1 MKRFFLFLLL
11 ILLIVLFIFWIK
23 SCFSSTNVDDE
34 TSTAY
39 TPDEQAEFSP
49 RKDEDIQRYNLGVEK
64 QQSGSQS
71 PCDTLAVKEYVL
83 NHYPAGTYLVDF
95 DKTTTYNVPK
105 PAVVYYNDGGKQ
117 YIFGVVARSKP
128 GERLIEPKN
137 IVGYNQSFINL
148 DSTELGTAFFYLTLF
163 ECQGSNLSVV
173 WEAPIPDHGGL
184 NTIRMNKWINLGTPY
199 VSVNFHY
206 ARGIGHIDYNY
217 FLINGITNPSH
228 LLMTYKGINYQ
239 RTIANI
245 NGDQYPDYYE
255 YIYYDYGKKVE
266 LADSVA
272 FLWSTKDSLY
282 YNTRNKN
289 QTRPY

>member
-1 MKRFFLFLLL
+1 M
-11 ILLIVLFIFWIK
+11 WIK
-23 SCFSSTNVDDE
+23 SCFSSSDVSDGT
-34 TSTAY
+34 T

-49 RKDEDIQRYNLGVEK
+49 RKDEDIQRYNLEVAK
-64 QQSGSQS
+64 QQSGQQS

-83 NHYPAGTYLVDF
+83 NNYPAGTYLVDF
-95 DKTTTYNVPK
+95 DKTTTYSVPK
-105 PAVVYYNDGGKQ
+105 PAVVYYNDSGKQ
-117 YIFGVVARSKP
+117 YIFGIVARSKP

-137 IVGYNQSFINL
+137 IVGYDQSFINL

-184 NTIRMNKWINLGTPY
+184 NTIKMNKWIYLGTPY

-217 FLINGITNPSH
+217 FLINGITNPPH

-239 RTIANI
+239 RTMANI

-255 YIYYDYGKKVE
+255 YIYYDYGKKIE
-266 LADSVA
+266 MADSVA